1 MARPDR
7 PRGPQNAPLLWRRAT
22 SRGMH
27 DRCIDVF
34 NRLSREQAE
43 RFADMFDV
51 ATVLREPDLGRIRE
65 IAGDSFTDSDLVSIA
80 MLYLD
85 LTMGKINA
93 AMRSDEEYL
102 SDPDLDADKRP
113 LLEAIAKRVRD
124 AADERWVETNL
135 AHTTDRLLGRRQGG
149 RIEVRTMFAPISSGG
164 PAKRLIP
171 RLVVSAAASGAA
183 DGGAARGPAEFQLDI
198 EGARELVSDLQAAI
212 GALEAEIRGMRAK
225 FGDVVVHD

>member
-1 MARPDR
+1 
-7 PRGPQNAPLLWRRAT
+7 
-22 SRGMH
+22 MH

-51 ATVLREPDLGRIRE
+51 ATALREPDLDRIRE

-113 LLEAIAKRVRD
+113 LLAAIAKRVRG
-124 AADERWVETNL
+124 AADEGWVEANL
-135 AHTTDRLLGRRQGG
+135 ARTTDRLLGRRQGG
-149 RIEVRTMFAPISSGG
+149 RIEVRTTFAPISSGG

-171 RLVVSAAASGAA
+171 RLVVSAAASAAAGEGATA
-183 DGGAARGPAEFQLDI
+183 GGPAEFQLDI

-212 GALEAEIRGMRAK
+212 GALEAEIKGMRAK